1 MGPVGRLAIGV
12 RKGNC
17 GLDGLDGVLDDDADR
32 NAIFGAHQSVL
43 LPSIFQILSSISIE
57 RQFKNKNNKK
67 EEEWGGERLS
77 TLNLFRNFTRCD

>member
-57 RQFKNKNNKK
+57 RQFKNKIIKRRRSGRGK
-67 EEEWGGERLS
+67 DFQL
-77 TLNLFRNFTRCD
+77 

>member
-17 GLDGLDGVLDDDADR
+17 GLDGLDGLDGVLDDDADR

-43 LPSIFQILSSISIE
+43 PSIFQILSSISIE

-67 EEEWGGERLS
+67 EEWGEK
-77 TLNLFRNFTRCD
+77 TFNFELVP